1 MELYKIIKENF
12 NKMAKKY
19 SLVIKELSDNE
30 TVIYSNDYI
39 LSFEIHSSELDFSY
53 IERTKEGSLLQYY
66 NFGSF
71 IAYSTEIDT
80 RNKVNIMEIS
90 ELEKQIKIYE
100 STLKNKFD
108 DLLKN
113 NKSWIEEYKNFI
125 LYAPP
130 RDVTEIKKDVYKG
143 LNI

>member
-53 IERTKEGSLLQYY
+53 IE
-66 NFGSF
+66 
-71 IAYSTEIDT
+71 
-80 RNKVNIMEIS
+80 
-90 ELEKQIKIYE
+90 
-100 STLKNKFD
+100 
-108 DLLKN
+108 
-113 NKSWIEEYKNFI
+113 
-125 LYAPP
+125 
-130 RDVTEIKKDVYKG
+130 
-143 LNI
+143 

>member
-71 IAYSTEIDT
+71 IAYSTEADT

-113 NKSWIEEYKNFI
+113 NKSWIEEYKNFT

-130 RDVTEIKKDVYKG
+130 RDVTEIKKDVYEG

>member
-1 MELYKIIKENF
+1 M
-12 NKMAKKY
+12 
-19 SLVIKELSDNE
+19 
-30 TVIYSNDYI
+30 
-39 LSFEIHSSELDFSY
+39 
-53 IERTKEGSLLQYY
+53 
-66 NFGSF
+66 
-71 IAYSTEIDT
+71 
-80 RNKVNIMEIS
+80 
-90 ELEKQIKIYE
+90 EKQIKIYE

-130 RDVTEIKKDVYKG
+130 RDVTEIKKDVYEG